1 MADMTAHRH
10 LHDRAANLYDS
21 PPAWDIGRPQPAF
34 LRLAQ
39 DGAITGRVL
48 DAGCGTGEHALMAA
62 ALGLDATGIDLSATA
77 LGIAQR
83 KARDRG
89 LTARFLGHD
98 ARRLAALRESFGT
111 VLDCGLFHVLGGAD
125 RTAYVAGLRHVLPP
139 GGRYFML
146 GLSDQEASEQWP
158 VHKLTRTGIR
168 DAFADG
174 WHVDSIHASTIS
186 ITTDPGGVRAWLA
199 AVTRV

>member
-1 MADMTAHRH
+1 MVDTTAHRCPH
-10 LHDRAANLYDS
+10 GGAVNLYDS
-21 PPAWDIGRPQPAF
+21 PPPWDIGRPQPAF

-48 DAGCGTGEHALMAA
+48 DAGCGTGEHTLMAA

-89 LTARFLGHD
+89 LTARFLRHD
-98 ARRLAALRESFGT
+98 ARHLAALGESSGT
-111 VLDCGLFHVLGGAD
+111 VLDCGLLHVLGGAD
-125 RTAYVAGLRHVLPP
+125 RAAYVAGLRHVLPP

-146 GLSDQEASEQWP
+146 GISDQEASGQWP

-174 WHVDSIHASTIS
+174 WHVDSIHAGTID
-186 ITTDPGGVRAWLA
+186 ITTDPGGVRAWLVA
-199 AVTRV
+199 ITRV